1 MSVSS
6 ILKEAFPQLASSK
19 TLLQEIEKIS
29 IVKEFD
35 KETIILKEN
44 SYVKVIPLLISGLI
58 KVYKEDE
65 SGNEVLLYYIE
76 PGESCI
82 MSIMAAE
89 KNEKIT
95 VKGIVEE
102 DVQLILIPIDKL
114 TQLRKSFSQWNLF
127 VYDLFNEKFEEV
139 IEMIKILTFSNKEKR
154 LEEYLLK
161 VASIKNTSEILHSH
175 QEIANELGSS
185 REVISR
191 LLKKLEND
199 GKIELSQRR
208 IKILIKRIP

>member
-1 MSVSS
+1 M
-6 ILKEAFPQLASSK
+6 LKKAIPQLASSK
-19 TLLQEIEKIS
+19 ELLQEIEAIS
-29 IVKEFD
+29 LVKNFAKD
-35 KETIILKEN
+35 TIILKEN
-44 SYVKVIPLLISGLI
+44 SYIKVIPLLISGLI
-58 KVYKEDE
+58 KIYKEDE
-65 SGNEVLLYYIE
+65 SGHEVLLYYIE

-95 VKGIVEE
+95 VKGIIEE
-102 DVQLILIPIDKL
+102 DAQLVLIPIDKL
-114 TQLRKSFSQWNLF
+114 TQLRKSFPQWNLF
-127 VYDLFNEKFEEV
+127 VYELFNEKFEQV
-139 IEMIKILTFSNKEKR
+139 IEMIRILTFSKKEKR

-161 VASIKNTSEILHSH
+161 EATIKNTKEIHHSH

-208 IKILIKRIP
+208 IKILQ

>member
-1 MSVSS
+1 MYGNN
-6 ILKEAFPQLASSK
+6 ILKNNFPQLASSK
-19 TLLQEIEKIS
+19 ALLQEIENIS

-44 SYVKVIPLLISGLI
+44 SYIKVIPLLISGLI
-58 KVYKEDE
+58 KIYKEDE

-102 DVQLILIPIDKL
+102 DVLLVLIPIDKL
-114 TQLRKSFSQWNLF
+114 TQLRKSFPQWNMF
-127 VYDLFNEKFEEV
+127 VYELFNEKFEEV
-139 IEMIKILTFSNKEKR
+139 IDMIKILTFSNKEKR

-161 VASIKNTSEILHSH
+161 EASIKNTTEIQHSH
-175 QEIANELGSS
+175 LEIAKELGSS

-208 IKILIKRIP
+208 IKILIK

>member
-1 MSVSS
+1 MSISS
-6 ILKEAFPQLASSK
+6 ILKSSFPQFASSVD
-19 TLLQEIEKIS
+19 LLQEIESIS
-29 IVKEFD
+29 SIHEFE

-102 DVQLILIPIDKL
+102 KSEIVIIPIQKL
-114 TQLRKSFSQWNLF
+114 QFLRRNYPQWNLF
-127 VYDLFNEKFEEV
+127 VYSLFNEKFDEV
-139 IEMIKILTFSNKEKR
+139 IDMVKILTFSNKEKR

-161 VASIKNTSEILHSH
+161 EANIKNTTEIHHSH

-199 GKIELSQRR
+199 GKIELSQRL
-208 IKILIKRIP
+208 ITILK

>member
-1 MSVSS
+1 MSVKE

-19 TLLQEIEKIS
+19 ALLQEIENIS
-29 IVKEFD
+29 LIKDVG

-44 SYVKVIPLLISGLI
+44 SYIKVIPLLISGLI
-58 KVYKEDE
+58 KIYKEDE

-89 KNEKIT
+89 KNEKVT
-95 VKGIVEE
+95 VKGIIEE
-102 DVQLILIPIDKL
+102 DAQLVLIPMGKL
-114 TQLRKSFSQWNLF
+114 TQLRKSFPQWNLF
-127 VYDLFNEKFEEV
+127 VYELFNGKFEEV

-154 LEEYLLK
+154 LEDYLLK
-161 VASIKNTSEILHSH
+161 EATIKNTSEILHSH
-175 QEIANELGSS
+175 QEIAKELGSS

-208 IKILIKRIP
+208 IKIL

>member
-1 MSVSS
+1 MIVSNR
-6 ILKEAFPQLASSK
+6 LKNVFPQLALSK
-19 TLLQEIEKIS
+19 NLIKKIENIS
-29 IVKEFD
+29 IIKEFD
-35 KETIILKEN
+35 KETVILKED

-76 PGESCI
+76 PGEGCI

-89 KNEKIT
+89 KNEKIK

-102 DVQLILIPIDKL
+102 DVLLVLIPIAKL
-114 TQLRKSFSQWNLF
+114 TQLRKFFPQWNLF

-139 IEMIKILTFSNKEKR
+139 IDMIKILTFSNKEKR

-161 VASIKNTSEILHSH
+161 EASIKNTTEILHSH

-199 GKIELSQRR
+199 GKIELSQRC
-208 IKILIKRIP
+208 IKILDR

>member
-1 MSVSS
+1 MSVHNF
-6 ILKEAFPQLASSK
+6 LKEAFPQLASSK
-19 TLLQEIEKIS
+19 SLLQEIEEIS
-29 IVKEFD
+29 LIKDFE

-44 SYVKVIPLLISGLI
+44 SYIKVIPLLISGLI
-58 KVYKEDE
+58 KIYKEDE

-89 KNEKIT
+89 KNEKVT
-95 VKGIVEE
+95 VKGIIEE
-102 DVQLILIPIDKL
+102 DAKLVLIPTDKL
-114 TQLRKSFSQWNLF
+114 TQLRKSFPQWNLF
-127 VYDLFNEKFEEV
+127 VYELFNEKFEQV
-139 IEMIKILTFSNKEKR
+139 IEMIKILTFSKKEKR
-154 LEEYLLK
+154 LEDYLLK
-161 VASIKNTSEILHSH
+161 EAAIKNTNEILHSH
-175 QEIANELGSS
+175 QEIAKELGSS

-208 IKILIKRIP
+208 IKILI

>member
-1 MSVSS
+1 MSIKTTLKNSFPQFASS
-6 ILKEAFPQLASSK
+6 ID
-19 TLLQEIEKIS
+19 LLQEIEKIS
-29 IVKEFD
+29 SIHEFD

-44 SYVKVIPLLISGLI
+44 SYVKGIPLLISGLI

-89 KNEKIT
+89 KNEKIS
-95 VKGIVEE
+95 VKGIIEE
-102 DVQLILIPIDKL
+102 KSTIVIIPIEKL
-114 TQLRKSFSQWNLF
+114 QYLRRNHPQWNVF
-127 VYDLFNEKFEEV
+127 VYNLFNEKFDEV
-139 IEMIKILTFSNKEKR
+139 IDMIKILTFSNKEKR

-161 VASIKNTSEILHSH
+161 EASIKNTTELHHSH

-191 LLKKLEND
+191 LLKRLEIE

-208 IKILIKRIP
+208 ITIL

>member
-1 MSVSS
+1 MLVSKR
-6 ILKEAFPQLASSK
+6 LKNVFPQLALSK
-19 TLLQEIEKIS
+19 ALLHEIENIS
-29 IVKEFD
+29 IIQKFD
-35 KETIILKEN
+35 KDTIVLKEN
-44 SYVKVIPLLISGLI
+44 SYIKVIPLLISGLI

-76 PGESCI
+76 SGESCI

-102 DVQLILIPIDKL
+102 DVLLVLIPIAKL
-114 TQLRKSFSQWNLF
+114 TQLRKSFPQWNLF
-127 VYDLFNEKFEEV
+127 VYELFNEKFEEV
-139 IEMIKILTFSNKEKR
+139 IDMIKILTFSNKEKR

-161 VASIKNTSEILHSH
+161 EASIKKTTEILHSH
-175 QEIANELGSS
+175 QEIAKELGSS

-199 GKIELSQRR
+199 GKIKLSQRR
-208 IKILIKRIP
+208 IKILMK

>member
-1 MSVSS
+1 MSTLD
-6 ILKEAFPQLASSK
+6 ILKKAIPQLASSK
-19 TLLQEIEKIS
+19 ELLQEIEAIS
-29 IVKEFD
+29 LVKNFAKD
-35 KETIILKEN
+35 TIILKEN
-44 SYVKVIPLLISGLI
+44 SYIKVIPLLISGLI
-58 KVYKEDE
+58 KIYKEDE
-65 SGNEVLLYYIE
+65 SGHEVLLYYIE

-95 VKGIVEE
+95 VKGIIEE
-102 DVQLILIPIDKL
+102 DAQLVLIPIDKL
-114 TQLRKSFSQWNLF
+114 TQLRKSFPQWNLF
-127 VYDLFNEKFEEV
+127 VYELFNEKFEQV
-139 IEMIKILTFSNKEKR
+139 IEMIRILTFSKKEKR

-161 VASIKNTSEILHSH
+161 EATIKNTKEIHHSH

-208 IKILIKRIP
+208 IKILQ